1 MFHQHFSPLC
11 CVDEF
16 SGIMEDAS
24 PPVLFTNL
32 KLKIY
37 NMKRKLI
44 DKVELIVLASVF
56 VSSVYA
62 IAPVV

>member
-1 MFHQHFSPLC
+1 
-11 CVDEF
+11 
-16 SGIMEDAS
+16 MEDES
-24 PPVLFTNL
+24 PPPL
-32 KLKIY
+32 KNKIM
-37 NMKRKLI
+37 NIKRKLI

>member
-1 MFHQHFSPLC
+1 
-11 CVDEF
+11 
-16 SGIMEDAS
+16 MEDES
-24 PPVLFTNL
+24 PPPF
-32 KLKIY
+32 KKIEIM
-37 NMKRKLI
+37 NIKRKLI